1 MRKLLFIS
9 VFMLSSFSLLTAQK
23 KQNFGAYIEI
33 GSELPTIK
41 AVDGKLKTYTAAD
54 FSNEHN
60 FFVIMFNPTCGH
72 CISVTRMIGEN
83 SAVFKNNHMLF
94 LASSPMLPYFP
105 DFLEETNM
113 YKHPEMIV
121 AVDSAYFIE
130 KAYSYI
136 VLPQINI
143 YDANRK
149 LIKTFTG
156 ETSLDSLRV
165 YAK

>member
-1 MRKLLFIS
+1 MKKLLLAFFLIT
-9 VFMLSSFSLLTAQK
+9 SSFSLLTAQNK
-23 KQNFGAYIEI
+23 NMTGGYKDI
-33 GSELPTIK
+33 GSGLPHIK

-54 FSNEHN
+54 FSNQHN
-60 FFVIMFNPTCGH
+60 FFVVMFNPTCGH
-72 CISVTRMIGEN
+72 CIKMTKLIGAN
-83 SAVFKNNHMLF
+83 SAIFKNNHFLF
-94 LASSPMLPYFP
+94 LANSQMLPYFP
-105 DFLEETNM
+105 EFQKETDI